1 MATSTYRRRAN
12 WVPYLFIAPNILLVL
27 IFSFY
32 PLVYNFILST
42 QEWSLKGTKFVAFD
56 NYVKLWHDSVFWTA
70 VGNTIFFTIG
80 VVPPTVVLALA
91 IAIGLNRQIWGR
103 LALRSAYL
111 LPNMI
116 SWVVVGLIWKWL
128 FSANYGIL
136 NAFLIAMHLP
146 EQLWLQDPRLT
157 LPCIIVANI
166 WGNVGYYMV
175 IFLAG
180 LQSIPLT
187 YYEAAEIDGAGG
199 WSKFRFITLP
209 LLRPI
214 FFMVTVLSIV
224 NSFRAFDQIYV
235 MTGGGPGR
243 ASLVMVLYIYLSAFE
258 VSDLSYAATM
268 AVILF
273 GIVFGLTL
281 IQKKVFGE

>member
-56 NYVKLWHDSVFWTA
+56 NYVKLWQDSVFWTA
-70 VGNTIFFTIG
+70 VGNTIFFTFG

-136 NAFLIAMHLP
+136 NAFLNAMHLP